1 MYSKLFEKKVLL
13 LIILSFGIFVAKNF
27 LRINHEINKYGYE
40 PLKNPYYHITKNAFY
55 FKKRIFQI
63 NKAANKKDKKYYL
76 ILNDDLINLKN

>member
-55 FKKRIFQI
+55 FEKEYFKLIRLLIKKI
-63 NKAANKKDKKYYL
+63 
-76 ILNDDLINLKN
+76 KNII